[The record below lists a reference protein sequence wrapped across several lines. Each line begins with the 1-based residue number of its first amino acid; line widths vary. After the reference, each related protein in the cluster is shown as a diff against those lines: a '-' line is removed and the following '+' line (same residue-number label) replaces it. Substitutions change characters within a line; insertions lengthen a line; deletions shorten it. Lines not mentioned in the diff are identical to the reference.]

1 MDTTQP
7 YPDASFNLR
16 AGFLLLVD
24 VFLITLGI
32 HYIEPLSELLATSYF
47 IPIVAA
53 AYWWELQG
61 AAVGT
66 ILCLG
71 LYSYVSLI
79 GGGDVE
85 FVLEQLLIKGLL
97 FYFAGFTT
105 SMISRERKHLLQRLH
120 KDEIQTIGALATA
133 IDAKDH
139 YTHDHS
145 EQVMSCADMIA
156 QAMGLRGEQLELL
169 EYQAMLHD
177 VGNIGMPDGLLNT
190 PELLS
195 EEEREI
201 IKGHVS
207 IGVDILKRIDSEGK
221 LAVGVG
227 QHHER
232 HDGTGYPHGLTGDQ
246 ISANG
251 KILCV
256 ADAYTAMVSKRPYR
270 EALSREQAIQE
281 LKANSGTQFDPEVVE
296 VFIRL
301 LEKAEQ

>member
-7 YPDASFNLR
+7 YPDVSFNLR
-16 AGFLLLVD
+16 AGFLLLAD

-32 HYIEPLSELLATSYF
+32 HYLEPLSELLATSYF

-53 AYWWELQG
+53 AYWWELRG

-71 LYSYVSLI
+71 LYTYVALI
-79 GGGDVE
+79 GGGDMG
-85 FVLEQLLIKGLL
+85 FVLQQLVIKGLL

-105 SMISRERKHLLQRLH
+105 SMISRERKVLLQRLH

-145 EQVMSCADMIA
+145 QQVMNYAMMIA
-156 QAMGLRGEQLELL
+156 RAMGLRGEQLELI

-177 VGNIGMPDGLLNT
+177 VGNIGMPDGLLNK

-195 EEEREI
+195 EQEREI
-201 IKGHVS
+201 IVGHVS
-207 IGVDILKRIDSEGK
+207 IGVDILKRIDAEGK
-221 LAVGVG
+221 LAVGVA

-232 HDGTGYPHGLTGDQ
+232 HDGTGYPQGLTGDQ
-246 ISANG
+246 ITMNG

-256 ADAYTAMVSKRPYR
+256 SDAYTAMVSKRPYR
-270 EALSREQAIQE
+270 AALSREQAIQE

-301 LEKAEQ
+301 LEKSEQ